1 MLRALAIRDIVLIDR
16 LELALDDGLC
26 VLTGETGAG
35 KSILLDALGLALG
48 ARADSGLVRHGAEQ
62 GSVAA
67 AFDLPPDHPAR
78 ALLAEQEIIGEDE
91 LVLRRVIGADGRSR
105 AFVDDQPVSVG
116 LLRRLGG
123 LLVEM
128 HGQNEEQGLLDP
140 AGHRALLDA
149 YAGLAPIAA
158 RVRAAFVAMREAA
171 AAAAAAQA
179 ELDAAR
185 RDEDYLRHVK
195 GELDAL
201 APEPDEEAALAETR
215 SLLMHGEKIAAAL
228 AEATEAME
236 EGGGVAS
243 RLRLASRAL
252 LRAAERAG
260 GKLDAAVAALD
271 RAEIEVA
278 EAASALDRAVGDL
291 DLDPGRLERVE
302 ERLFALRAAARKH
315 GCSVA
320 ALPKLAEDFAA
331 RLAAIDGGGA
341 ALGKLKAA
349 AAEAHAAY
357 AAAGRELNAARRKA
371 ALRLDKAVA
380 KELGPLKLGQATF
393 ITDVTALPEG
403 EWSADGIDRVA
414 FLVATIP
421 GTPPGALG
429 RIASGGELSRFMLAL
444 KVVLAAA
451 GSAPTLVFDEVDRGV
466 GGATAAAVGERLAR
480 LADKLQVLVVTHS
493 PQVAARGAHHWRIAK
508 RLGGNGKAA
517 ASAVD
522 VDKLDAAARQEE
534 IARMLAGASVT
545 EQARAAAASLLQGS
559 RP

>member
-16 LELALDDGLC
+16 LELAFAGGLC

-67 AFDLPPDHPAR
+67 AFDIAADHPAR
-78 ALLAEQEIIGEDE
+78 ALLAEQDIAGEDE

-116 LLRRLGG
+116 LLRRLGA

-128 HGQNEEQGLLDP
+128 HGQNEEQGLLD
-140 AGHRALLDA
+140 AGVHRSLLDA
-149 YAGLAPIAA
+149 YAGLAPLRA
-158 RVRAAFVAMREAA
+158 RVGSAFAAMQTAA
-171 AAAAAAQA
+171 AAAATCRA
-179 ELDAAR
+179 EGEAAR

-195 GELDAL
+195 AELDLL
-201 APEPDEEAALAETR
+201 APQADEEAALAAMRT
-215 SLLMHGEKIAAAL
+215 LLMHGEKVAAAL
-228 AEATEAME
+228 AEATGAME

-243 RLRLASRAL
+243 RLRVASRAL
-252 LRAAERAG
+252 LRVAERAG
-260 GKLDAAVAALD
+260 GKLDAALAALD
-271 RAEIEVA
+271 RAETEVA
-278 EAASALDRAVGDL
+278 EAASVLDRAVGDL
-291 DLDPGRLERVE
+291 DLDPGRLERTE

-315 GCSVA
+315 GCAVA
-320 ALPKLAEDFAA
+320 DLPKLAADFAA
-331 RLAAIDGGGA
+331 RLAAIDSGSA
-341 ALGKLKAA
+341 TLGRLEAA
-349 AAEAHAAY
+349 AAQARTAY
-357 AAAGRELNAARRKA
+357 AAAARELSAARQTAARRF
-371 ALRLDKAVA
+371 DKAVA
-380 KELGPLKLGQATF
+380 KELGPLKLGQAKF
-393 ITDVTALPEG
+393 LTDVAALAES
-403 EWSADGIDRVA
+403 EWSADGIDRVS
-414 FLVATIP
+414 FLIATIP
-421 GTPPGALG
+421 GAPPAPLG
-429 RIASGGELSRFMLAL
+429 KIASGGELSRFMLAL

-480 LADKLQVLVVTHS
+480 LAGKLQVLVVTHS
-493 PQVAARGAHHWRIAK
+493 PQVAARGMHHWRIAK
-508 RLGGNGKAA
+508 RLGGNGRAA
-517 ASAVD
+517 GSAVD
-522 VDKLDAAARQEE
+522 VDRLDDTARQEE